1 MHGCLHG
8 LHGSEQRLVHF
19 HEDNVDCI
27 LCHRVG
33 RAHYMQ
39 LYNDA
44 NRRVDDY
51 MGVGTF
57 HVNPFAGSHYMFQNT
72 GDHIEALLHTLTGTG
87 HIQGC
92 RCNAFQCLVTTWK
105 RFTHRFMT
113 GILRTMFSTE
123 SFTEMFA

>member
-1 MHGCLHG
+1 MAYTALNN
-8 LHGSEQRLVHF
+8 VWYIF

-92 RCNAFQCLVTTWK
+92 RCNAFQSCDHMEAFYSQIHDRDT
-105 RFTHRFMT
+105 
-113 GILRTMFSTE
+113 
-123 SFTEMFA
+123 